1 MFYIGQVTAVN
12 SHYGIRLEWEESTA
26 ADFSH
31 FTIEMSN
38 TLNGSYFEIGET
50 SVPRFITPA
59 LEGKRNYYFIVY
71 SWDVSGNR
79 SKVSDKV
86 KVST

>member
-1 MFYIGQVTAVN
+1 MFYIGQIVVAN
-12 SHYGIRLEWEESTA
+12 SHHGIKLEWEESIA
-26 ADFSH
+26 IDFSH

-38 TLNGSYFEIGET
+38 KLDGEYFEIGNT
-50 SVPRFITPA
+50 SQNKFITPA

-71 SWDVSGNR
+71 SWDLSGNR
-79 SKVSDKV
+79 SKVSNKI